1 MPPTFTFSR
10 STCGSL
16 RIGAAACGFFATLSK
31 ERKSLRSPRDAAMS
45 AGVSDND
52 VALGE
57 GLATGCARPPDWAA
71 AMPTAVTGR
80 VSARAPA
87 AAPRHPGG
95 SSPRSRRML
104 GITPRTKYLRLRP
117 YPGRPAQETS
127 AVKRQL
133 HDLQVGADSD
143 PVPLHSLV

>member
-16 RIGAAACGFFATLSK
+16 RIGAAACGFLATLSND
-31 ERKSLRSPRDAAMS
+31 RRARRSPSDAAMF
-45 AGVSDND
+45 AGLISNGA
-52 VALGE
+52 ALGD
-57 GLATGCARPPDWAA
+57 GFALGWGGGPDSAA
-71 AMPTAVTGR
+71 EMPTATTGR
-80 VSARAPA
+80 GSARAPA
-87 AAPRHPGG
+87 APPRQPGG
-95 SSPRSRRML
+95 SRARSRRML

-117 YPGRPAQETS
+117 YPGRTSQETR